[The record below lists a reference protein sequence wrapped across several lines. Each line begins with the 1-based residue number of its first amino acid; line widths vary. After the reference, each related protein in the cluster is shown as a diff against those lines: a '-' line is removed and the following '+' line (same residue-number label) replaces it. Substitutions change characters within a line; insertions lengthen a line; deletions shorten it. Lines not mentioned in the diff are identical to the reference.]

1 MLRRILAYLVTV
13 MLGVWVFYAAEELG
27 RSGDLVHAL
36 LLADGAKLPFA
47 LANLAFASLL
57 MLPAL
62 VISIEL
68 VHRFEAK
75 SRLTRS
81 VLGAA
86 SWGLWFLFIAF
97 TLAFLSRVVLL
108 PEPLAS
114 DLALLLVLGAGFSL
128 VAFEG
133 HELRAGRAVTVLA
146 LAVTGFV
153 VVGSIVMSG
162 RWGVAT

>member
-1 MLRRILAYLVTV
+1 MVRPILAYLVTV
-13 MLGVWVFYAAEELG
+13 MLGVWVFYAAEELRRG
-27 RSGDLVHAL
+27 GDLVRAL

-62 VISIEL
+62 VLTIEL
-68 VHRFEAK
+68 VHRFEANA
-75 SRLTRS
+75 RLVRA
-81 VLGAA
+81 VIGAG

-97 TLAFLSRVVLL
+97 TLAVLSRVVLL

-133 HELRAGRAVTVLA
+133 CEARAGRALAVLA
-146 LAVTGFV
+146 LGVTGFV
-153 VVGSIVMSG
+153 VLGSIVMSG